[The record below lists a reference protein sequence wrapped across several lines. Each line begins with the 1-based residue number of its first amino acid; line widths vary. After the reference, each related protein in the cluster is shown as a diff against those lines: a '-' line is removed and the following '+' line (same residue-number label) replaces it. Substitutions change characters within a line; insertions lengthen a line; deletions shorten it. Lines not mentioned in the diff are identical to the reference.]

1 LGALIKALLFGK
13 ALSGLLT
20 DAELLA
26 ASAVLGR
33 GRGEGHPHDCCCD
46 DCDDRAIL
54 GLEDDD
60 DR

>member
-1 LGALIKALLFGK
+1 LGALLKAFLFGK
-13 ALSGLLT
+13 ALKGLLT

-26 ASAVLGR
+26 ATAVLDRR
-33 GRGEGHPHDCCCD
+33 GGHPRDCCCD